1 MCCARSVLRHLSGKQ
16 IERLV
21 KQSPRLQAVFQEA
34 ALAEVDMTSWMQQS
48 SSFTLSGWCRVF
60 MRKILLF
67 LKVSLERIPSPLW
80 GAWAPLICVCRAR
93 LGQLSIS
100 LQVDKQLG
108 SKKN

>member
-1 MCCARSVLRHLSGKQ
+1 MFFDVGVVRFCSTLFHVVVWYCNSIMCCARSVLRHLSSKQ

-21 KQSPRLQAVFQEA
+21 KQSPRLQAVFQGA

-67 LKVSLERIPSPLW
+67 LN
-80 GAWAPLICVCRAR
+80 R
-93 LGQLSIS
+93 L
-100 LQVDKQLG
+100 V
-108 SKKN
+108 